1 MIKRDLPV
9 VLFALVFLVIAYGL
23 ITTPPRYAPAK
34 TKMVMEEVE
43 EFVPHTYYRG
53 RVLMPDVDELY
64 VLENSAGRD
73 VLKLGKSLQGRAAGL
88 HWLATQHFRTNDED
102 VLVGLK
108 LTIDST
114 GHIDY
119 PEILY
124 CSTNDDDF
132 KWKLIHHIR
141 TYWVYPRS
149 VGGITEFWFPVRWL
163 AEYNNRP

>member
-1 MIKRDLPV
+1 MFKRNLPI
-9 VLFALVFLVIAYGL
+9 VLFAMVFLVIVYGL
-23 ITTPPRYAPAK
+23 VTTPPRYAPVK
-34 TKMVMEEVE
+34 TRMVMEEVE
-43 EFVPHTYYRG
+43 EFVPQSYYKG
-53 RVLMPDVDELY
+53 RVLMPDVDDLY

-88 HWLATQHFRTNDED
+88 HWLASQHFRTYNDD

-124 CSTNDDDF
+124 CNTNDDDF
-132 KWKLIHHIR
+132 KWKLIRHIR
-141 TYWVYPRS
+141 TYWVYPRTK
-149 VGGITEFWFPVRWL
+149 GGITEFWFPVRWL
-163 AEYNNRP
+163 AEY